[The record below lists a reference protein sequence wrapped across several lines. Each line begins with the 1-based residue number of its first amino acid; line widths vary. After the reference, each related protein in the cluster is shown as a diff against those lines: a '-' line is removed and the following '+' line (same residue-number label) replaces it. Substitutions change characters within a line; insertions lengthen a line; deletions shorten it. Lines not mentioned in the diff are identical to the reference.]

1 MKLSRIVSNQN
12 GVSRKRANALI
23 AIGRVSVN
31 GKVCRNPQH
40 DVSEFCDVIA
50 DGDMIQQARPS
61 RYLMLN
67 KPAGYLSATSDDVHP
82 TVLELFPPELKH
94 DLHIGGRL
102 DRASTGLLI
111 LTNDGNWSRRLTEP
125 EIKIPKVYRVTTEQP
140 IAEETHRRF
149 AEGIWFEY
157 EQLTTSPAQ
166 IEVLQER
173 EARVTIYEGRYHQV
187 KRMFHAVGN
196 RVTSL
201 HRERMGEIRLN
212 EELSP
217 GQYRTLTAAEIA
229 SV

>member
-1 MKLSRIVSNQN
+1 MVSNQN

-23 AIGRVSVN
+23 ATGRVSVN
-31 GKVCRNPQH
+31 GRVCRNPQH
-40 DVSEFCDVIA
+40 DVSEFCAVIVDGDVI
-50 DGDMIQQARPS
+50 QQGRPS

-67 KPAGYLSATSDDVHP
+67 KPAGYLSATVDDIHP
-82 TVLELFPPELKH
+82 TVLELIPPELQN

-125 EIKIPKVYRVTTEQP
+125 EIKIPKVYRVTTENP
-140 IAEETHRRF
+140 ITSDTHQRF
-149 AEGIWFEY
+149 AEGIWFEC

-166 IEVLQER
+166 IEVLHER
-173 EARVTIYEGRYHQV
+173 EARITIYEGRYHQV